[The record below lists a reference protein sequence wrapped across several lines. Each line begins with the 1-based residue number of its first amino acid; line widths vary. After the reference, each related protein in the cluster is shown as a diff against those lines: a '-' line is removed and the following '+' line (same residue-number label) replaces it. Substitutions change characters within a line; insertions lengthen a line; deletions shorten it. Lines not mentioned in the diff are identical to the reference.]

1 LPERATLAG
10 VKRASLSLLLG
21 TVLSVALAGPALGA
35 RVVTWTTPS
44 RFVDL
49 SAYNLGGTPPHLRK
63 PPALRVNV
71 FLPDGYDGR
80 RRFPVLYLLHG
91 HGEGYADWADPKKG
105 NVLETA
111 RGFPGIIVMAEG
123 WRGWFANW
131 WNGGRRANPA
141 WERYHLDELIPFI
154 ERRLRVR
161 PGRRWHAVAGW
172 SMGGLGALFYAS
184 QRPGYFGSA
193 ASFSGT
199 MSMLRPDWPTFLNTQ
214 GEGFERIFGDPQAQ
228 RFYLRGHSPTALT
241 ENLRHTRLYVTTGNG
256 VPRTTGELTDIPAE
270 AYVLQHNNDF
280 FLAATL
286 AGLDITYR
294 PRNGVH
300 NMSYWR
306 EHFAAARAWG
316 YFNPVADSPREW
328 TYQTVARTGEMWGLR
343 FRFAAPPAVLET
355 FRARSGTLSAEGQGT
370 VTIETAAGCGFTARL
385 PFSRALPSRCR
396 LKLRVRPRR
405 ARVGRRTRFRFR
417 AWIARD
423 GIRVPVR
430 QARIRFA
437 GRTRRTGARGRASMV
452 VRLRRPGVRR
462 VRARAPGLPV
472 ATATVRIRR

>member
-1 LPERATLAG
+1 MRRAWPT
-10 VKRASLSLLLG
+10 LLLG
-21 TVLSVALAGPALGA
+21 AALSLTLAGPAFGA
-35 RVVTWTTPS
+35 RVITWTTPS

-49 SAYNLGGTPPHLRK
+49 SAYDLGGTPPHRPK
-63 PPALRVNV
+63 PRALRVNV
-71 FLPDGYDGR
+71 FLPDGYDGK
-80 RRFPVLYLLHG
+80 RRFPVLYMLHG

-111 RGFPGIIVMAEG
+111 RGFPGIIVMPEG
-123 WRGWFANW
+123 WRGWYTNW

-141 WERYHLDELIPFI
+141 WERYHLDELIPLI

-199 MSMLRPDWPTFLNTQ
+199 MSMLRPDWPTFFNTQ
-214 GEGFERIFGDPQAQ
+214 GEGLDRVFGDPQAQ

-256 VPRTTGELTDIPAE
+256 VPRTSSELTDVPAE

-306 EHFAAARAWG
+306 EHFQAARAWNFFG
-316 YFNPVADSPREW
+316 PVADSSRDW
-328 TYQTVARTGEMWGLR
+328 TYQTVARTGVMWGLR
-343 FRFAAPPAVLET
+343 FRFAAAPVTLET
-355 FRARSGTLSAEGQGT
+355 FRFRGGMLSGDGT
-370 VTIETAAGCGFTARL
+370 GSVTIETPEGCQFSATL
-385 PFSRALPSRCR
+385 PFGRGLPSGCT

-405 ARVGRRTRFRFR
+405 ARAGRRTRFRFR
-417 AWIARD
+417 VWVARN
-423 GIRVPVR
+423 GVRVPVPH
-430 QARIRFA
+430 ARVRFA
-437 GRTRRTGARGRASMV
+437 GRGKWTGARGRASLV

-462 VRARAPGLPV
+462 VRARAQGLRS
-472 ATATVRIRR
+472 ATATVRVR